1 MNEDFKFTLNLWEGD
16 IQEQL
21 PLCSF
26 TNDYKEIEDAG
37 AGDSVYIIK
46 NKSLKIYKVIYSP
59 TPITNGTDCYIICN
73 NFTYDGI
80 TIGEHSKDIMG
91 IKSVGVVKDGVA
103 YVYPS
108 INDSDMI
115 YEDLRGLKFETGIG
129 LFESFKKGREMA
141 KEYFK
146 RG

>member
-1 MNEDFKFTLNLWEGD
+1 MNEDFKFTLNIWLGD
-16 IQEQL
+16 IEEQL

-37 AGDSVYIIK
+37 AGDMVYIIK
-46 NKSLKIYKVIYSP
+46 HKSLKIYKVIYSP

-73 NFTYDGI
+73 SFTYNGNSV
-80 TIGEHSKDIMG
+80 GKQYKDIMG
-91 IKSVGVVKDGVA
+91 IKAVGMVKDGVA
-103 YVYPS
+103 YVYPM
-108 INDSDMI
+108 INNSDMI

-129 LFESFKKGREMA
+129 LFEGYKKGKLMA